1 MRHWILEN
9 CNVGLIKKSI
19 NAEQAIKRKQDCQ
32 LTTYRDI
39 AILNSKQ
46 TLLSVK
52 NLSVSFNTQNGLVN
66 IIDNISYD
74 IYPGENLAIV
84 GESGS
89 GKSVAA
95 LSILRLHDEANTVYS
110 DGNIDFQGKNLL
122 TLDDEIKKVR
132 GKNISMIFQEPMTSL
147 NPVYTVGQQIE
158 EVLVLHEN
166 LTKTERRRRVVE
178 LLDRVGIRQPEQKVN
193 VFPHALSGGQRQR
206 VMIAMALACNPA
218 LLIADEPT
226 TALDVTI
233 QQQILDLLKEIQRDT
248 GMSVLLITHDLNLV
262 RKFAHRV
269 CVMQH
274 GKIVES
280 NETDKLFVKPEH
292 DYTRFLLDSEPD
304 KKIATVQATTEVIM
318 SADNLRCFF
327 PVYKGFFKRKVD
339 EIRAVDDVTLSLCSG
354 ETLGI
359 VGESGSGKTTLGL
372 ALFRLLASQ
381 GDIYFKQQN
390 VSQFNEKR
398 MRPLRR
404 HFQIVFQ
411 DPFSSLSPR
420 MTVQQIIEEGLK
432 LHFPRLNVSQR
443 QQKIIDVLREV
454 GLDEDVLWRY
464 PHEFS
469 GGQRQRIAIARTV
482 VLEPDVILLD
492 EPTSALDVSVQKQVL
507 GLLAQLQEKR
517 QLSYLFISHD
527 LRVIRAMA
535 HRVIVIRHGKV
546 VEQGNVEEV
555 FNNPSNEY
563 TRALAVASLYR

>member
-1 MRHWILEN
+1 MRLLRVN
-9 CNVGLIKKSI
+9 TNK
-19 NAEQAIKRKQDCQ
+19 
-32 LTTYRDI
+32 
-39 AILNSKQ
+39 

-52 NLSVSFNTQNGLVN
+52 DLSVSFKTQNGLIN
-66 IIDNISYD
+66 IIDNISFD
-74 IYPGENLAIV
+74 IYSGENLAIV

-89 GKSVAA
+89 GKSVTA
-95 LSILRLHDEANTVYS
+95 LSILRLHEEANTVYS
-110 DGNIDFQGKNLL
+110 DGSINFQGKNLL
-122 TLDDEIKKVR
+122 ALDDEIKDVR

-147 NPVYTVGQQIE
+147 NPVFTVGQQIE
-158 EVLVLHEN
+158 EVLILHEN
-166 LTKTERRRRVVE
+166 MNKSERSIRVIE

-193 VFPHALSGGQRQR
+193 VYPHALSGGQRQR

-233 QQQILDLLKEIQRDT
+233 QQQILDLLSEIQRET

-262 RKFAHRV
+262 RKFANRV
-269 CVMQH
+269 CVMQE
-274 GKIVES
+274 GRIVDS
-280 NETDKLFVKPEH
+280 NETSQLFEQPQHE
-292 DYTRFLLDSEPD
+292 YTKFLLDSEPD
-304 KKIATVQATTEVIM
+304 QKIATVKASNDVVL
-318 SADNLRCFF
+318 SAENLRCYF
-327 PVYKGFFKRKVD
+327 PIYKGFFKRKIDDVK
-339 EIRAVDDVTLSLCSG
+339 AVDDITLSLCSG

-381 GDIYFKQQN
+381 GEIYFKNQN
-390 VSQFNEKR
+390 VSEFNEKR

-420 MTVQQIIEEGLK
+420 MSVQQIIEEGLI
-432 LHFPRLNVSQR
+432 LHFPKLSVSQR
-443 QQKIIDVLREV
+443 LEKIIDVMREV
-454 GLDEDVLWRY
+454 GLDEGVLWRY

-527 LRVIRAMA
+527 LRVVRAMS
-535 HRVIVIRHGKV
+535 HRVIVMRQGKV
-546 VEQGNVEEV
+546 VEYGEVEDV
-555 FNNPSNEY
+555 FNNPKHDY
-563 TRALAVASLYR
+563 TRQLAAASLYANNSHNQTD